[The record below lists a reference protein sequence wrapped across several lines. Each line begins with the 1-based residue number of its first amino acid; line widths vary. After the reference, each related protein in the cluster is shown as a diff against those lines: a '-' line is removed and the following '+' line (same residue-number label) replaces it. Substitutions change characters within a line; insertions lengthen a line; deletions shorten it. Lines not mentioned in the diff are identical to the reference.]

1 MTERTNQLKEIIMK
15 TNFSNKL
22 AALAVA
28 LSVNGMLFGSV
39 AYLFTTEA
47 HATTAV
53 VALAQDATQ
62 NTQRA

>member
-1 MTERTNQLKEIIMK
+1 MTETYQPKEIIMN

-28 LSVNGMLFGSV
+28 LSVNGLLFGSV

-47 HATTAV
+47 HAATPV
-53 VALAQDATQ
+53 VAVAQDA
-62 NTQRA
+62 NPIGQRA

>member
-1 MTERTNQLKEIIMK
+1 MNTFT
-15 TNFSNKL
+15 NKL

-28 LSVNGMLFGSV
+28 LSVNAVLFGSV

-53 VALAQDATQ
+53 VAAAQNANQTG
-62 NTQRA
+62 QRA

>member
-1 MTERTNQLKEIIMK
+1 MK

>member
-1 MTERTNQLKEIIMK
+1 MN

-28 LSVNGMLFGSV
+28 LSVNGLLFGSV

-47 HATTAV
+47 HAATPV
-53 VALAQDATQ
+53 VAVAQDA
-62 NTQRA
+62 NPIGQRA